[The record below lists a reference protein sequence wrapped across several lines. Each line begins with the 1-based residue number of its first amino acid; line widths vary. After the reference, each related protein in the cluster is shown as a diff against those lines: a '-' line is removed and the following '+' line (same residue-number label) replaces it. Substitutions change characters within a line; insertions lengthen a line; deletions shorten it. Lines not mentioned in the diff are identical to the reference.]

1 MPLFPLFPG
10 LFPITVGVLT
20 DEKAAIEFGPGFAG
34 ERPSDKPKKV

>member
-1 MPLFPLFPG
+1 MPLFALFPG

-20 DEKAAIEFGPGFAG
+20 AEKATVESVPGFAG

>member
-10 LFPITVGVLT
+10 LFPITVVVLT
-20 DEKAAIEFGPGFAG
+20 AEKATVEFRPGFAG